1 MIPKRQI
8 PPDPIFPHMP
18 TLCDEK
24 AMKDIFE
31 KHVGNGHRPDQGNWI
46 QDCRI
51 LHIRYK
57 PGRYVMVLYE
67 ILFRNRPGQPD
78 APEMW
83 YVRAF
88 KKGKSH
94 SNFLEA
100 QALQT
105 QERQPN
111 PRILHF
117 REIESI
123 AWGFPYD
130 RKMVSLPNAL
140 DRDMLRSQVL
150 PSLLGP
156 QRAAEWDVVDLTS
169 EVMHYVPEHTCTMRV
184 TMHLHN
190 RMTGETTSFT
200 VFGKTFANHQGMLS
214 YQALQQLWNSPA
226 RKIGALVIPEP
237 LAFDPETNTLWQSS
251 LIGIPLTHFPLS
263 DPRMCGWMEKSG
275 ATLATLHGT
284 PLMDLPIGQTPDI
297 MERLDHAT
305 RILAPLRPACQESLY
320 QLSTILAQQA
330 SHFPSY
336 PSATLH
342 GDPHRKNL
350 FLQDETVA
358 LIDLDS
364 ITTGPP
370 LYDVG
375 SCLASV
381 WYRAA
386 LGEISTPLAKTLS
399 IRFLKG
405 YQQNVSWPLSEAEV
419 VWYIAA
425 FLVTEQA
432 TRCATTFKADRL
444 DIIEHL
450 IHLAK
455 SLLSRDILFNGMQ
468 LQTKNC
474 LSAQPGTH

>member
-1 MIPKRQI
+1 MIAKYQI
-8 PPDPIFPHMP
+8 PPDPLFPHMS

-24 AMKDIFE
+24 AMKDVFE
-31 KHVGNGHRPDQGNWI
+31 KHVKNGHQPAQDNWI

-57 PGRYVMVLYE
+57 PGQYVMVLYE
-67 ILFRNRPGQPD
+67 MLFPNRPGQPD

-88 KKGKSH
+88 KKGKSY

-100 QALQT
+100 QSLQT
-105 QERQPN
+105 QEGQPN

-130 RKMVSLPNAL
+130 RKMLSLPKAL
-140 DRDMLRSQVL
+140 DRDMLRLQGL

-156 QRAAEWDVVDLTS
+156 QRVAEWDVVDWLS
-169 EVMHYVPEHTCTMRV
+169 EVVHYVPEHTCTMRV
-184 TMHLHN
+184 TTHLQH

-200 VFGKTFANHQGMLS
+200 VFGKTFSNHQGLLS

-251 LIGIPLTHFPLS
+251 LVGIPLTHFPLS
-263 DPRMCGWMEKSG
+263 DPRMCGWMEKAG
-275 ATLATLHGT
+275 TTLATLHGT
-284 PLMDLPIGQTPDI
+284 PLEDFSLGEASDI
-297 MERLDHAT
+297 IERLNNA
-305 RILAPLRPACQESLY
+305 IGMLAPLRPTCQESLHA
-320 QLSTILAQQA
+320 LSSALTQQA
-330 SHFPSY
+330 SQFPSY
-336 PSATLH
+336 PPATLH

-350 FLQDETVA
+350 FLQNDTVA

-364 ITTGPP
+364 IATGPP

-399 IRFLKG
+399 ERFLNG
-405 YQQNVSWPLSEAEV
+405 YQRHVSWPLSETEV
-419 VWYIAA
+419 AWHIAV
-425 FLVTEQA
+425 FLITEQA
-432 TRCATTFKADRL
+432 SRCATTFKADRL

-455 SLLSRDILFNGMQ
+455 SLLSSDIFFNGIQ
-468 LQTKNC
+468 LQIKNC